1 MTDKPDPRVVEL
13 ERLIAELERRVAES
27 TVQLVTAR
35 SAVEQEVAKRLW
47 AEEELTK
54 ANRRL
59 HHQAMRDALTG
70 LYNRRYF
77 EESFARELSRA
88 RRGKELL
95 GLMMIDID
103 HFKRCN
109 DTFGHAAGDAVLRAV
124 AKYMQLQTRGEDM
137 LCRYGGEEFVLVQAQ
152 ASADAVL
159 QRAETFRQGVQG
171 VEVEHDG
178 KRVGPVTISIGI
190 AIFPDHGA
198 DGQALL
204 QAADE
209 AMYRA
214 KQGGRNRVEMY
225 AALKPA

>member
-1 MTDKPDPRVVEL
+1 MTDTPDPRIVEL
-13 ERLIAELERRVAES
+13 ERLVAELERQVAES
-27 TVQLVTAR
+27 TAHLVTAR
-35 SAVEQEVAKRLW
+35 SALEQEVAKRLW

-54 ANRRL
+54 ANRLL

-95 GLMMIDID
+95 GLMIIDID
-103 HFKRCN
+103 HFKHCN

-124 AKYMQLQTRGEDM
+124 AKYMLLQTRSEDM

-152 ASADAVL
+152 ASAEAVL
-159 QRAETFRQGVQG
+159 QRAETFRQGVEG
-171 VEVEHDG
+171 VEIEHDG
-178 KRVGPVTISIGI
+178 QRVGRVSISIGI

-209 AMYRA
+209 ALYRA
-214 KQGGRNRVEMY
+214 KQGGRNRVEMCSP
-225 AALKPA
+225 KIPT